1 MTSLSTSP
9 AQLKTAMR
17 RAVMAQRRTAHGARA
32 AAAVAAAL
40 AQRVAEAVPAAG
52 SKVAG
57 YWPLGDE
64 LDCRPALAALKAAGA
79 EVALPVVAGQ
89 GRVLIF
95 RAWAPGDALESG
107 PFGTSHPTVR
117 AALVAPNILLLPLIA
132 FDLTGQ
138 RLGYGAGYYDRTVA
152 AFRKERPVTVIGVAY
167 DEQEVA
173 AVPIDEHDQTMDA
186 VITDSRTIW
195 FTGAA
200 KL

>member
-1 MTSLSTSP
+1 
-9 AQLKTAMR
+9 MR
-17 RAVMAQRRTAHGARA
+17 RAVMAQRRTAHGARGA
-32 AAAVAAAL
+32 AAAAAL
-40 AQRVAEAVPAAG
+40 AQRVADAVPAAG
-52 SKVAG
+52 RKVAG

-89 GRVLIF
+89 GQVLIF
-95 RAWAPGDALESG
+95 RTWAPGDALESG

-117 AALVAPNILLLPLIA
+117 AALVAPNVLLLPLIA

-152 AFRKERPVTVIGVAY
+152 AFRKERAVTVIGVAY

-195 FTGAA
+195 FNGAA

>member
-9 AQLKTAMR
+9 AQLKAAMR
-17 RAVMAQRRTAHGARA
+17 RAVLAQRRAAHGVRGKSA
-32 AAAVAAAL
+32 ATAL
-40 AQRVAEAVPAAG
+40 AQRVTEAVPASG
-52 SKVAG
+52 SKIAG

-64 LDCRPALAALKAAGA
+64 LDCRPTLAALKAAGA

-89 GRVLIF
+89 GQVLIF
-95 RAWAPGDALESG
+95 RTWTPGDALESG

-117 AALVAPNILLLPLIA
+117 AALVTPDVLLLPLIA

-152 AFRKERPVTVIGVAY
+152 AFRKERPVTVIGIAY

-186 VITDSRTIW
+186 VITDSRTLW
-195 FTGAA
+195 FNGAA
-200 KL
+200 KP